1 MDTNR
6 VAGNKAVEKS
16 VAVFV
21 YYAVEKGR
29 NMSLIK
35 ASTNGREQTRSMRS
49 ARTYGKDGTRRSS
62 TANVS
67 PETSTPAVSKNARK
81 SSHR

>member
-6 VAGNKAVEKS
+6 VAGNKAAERS

-29 NMSLIK
+29 NLRLIK
-35 ASTNGREQTRSMRS
+35 ANTDGREQDRSIRS

-62 TANVS
+62 TANAS
-67 PETSTPAVSKNARK
+67 PETSTPVASKNARK